1 MVEFQDYYQA
11 LEVPRDASKAD
22 IQKAYRKLARK
33 YHPDISKEPGAEDKF
48 KKVSEAYEVLKDP
61 EKRKSYDS
69 LGANWKSGQDFRPP
83 PEWGDVKF
91 DFGGSPFGGGG
102 QSFEFGDT
110 SDFFEMLFGA
120 AGRGQRKRRQSGE
133 GGFDSSIFGGA
144 GFGGE
149 QPGQSS
155 EAELT
160 ISLEDAYRGATKNIT
175 LESMEADT
183 RGAPVRKTRN
193 YQVKIPKGTTQGS
206 TIRLAGQ
213 GAQGRG
219 GGKAGDLLLRIS
231 IAPDSEFRLQG
242 HDLIT
247 TLKVTPWEAALG
259 TKVNVKS
266 LDGQYKISVPAGAQN
281 GQKLRL
287 KGKGMPKKS
296 GESGDL
302 YAEIKVVVPRELS
315 AEEKELMEQ
324 LASISKFNPRSTG
337 V

>member
-33 YHPDISKEPGAEDKF
+33 YHPDINKEPGAEDKF

-69 LGANWKSGQDFRPP
+69 LGANWKSGQEFRPP
-83 PEWGDVKF
+83 PEWGDIKF
-91 DFGGSPFGGGG
+91 EFGGSPFGAGGEG
-102 QSFEFGDT
+102 SFGFGDT
-110 SDFFEMLFGA
+110 SDFFDILFGA
-120 AGRGQRKRRQSGE
+120 GRRSGSSGQ
-133 GGFDSSIFGGA
+133 GGAFDSMFTNASA
-144 GFGGE
+144 RSP
-149 QPGQSS
+149 QTGQSS
-155 EAELT
+155 EANLT
-160 ISLEDAYRGATKNIT
+160 ISLEDAYQGATKSIT
-175 LESMEADT
+175 LESLERDPS
-183 RGAPVRKTRN
+183 GATVKKNRS

-206 TIRLAGQ
+206 AIRLAGQ

-231 IAPDSEFRLQG
+231 IAPHPDFKLQG

-247 TLKVTPWEAALG
+247 PLKVTPWEAALG
-259 TKVNVKS
+259 HKINVRGVN
-266 LDGQYKISVPAGAQN
+266 GEYKITVPAGAQS

-287 KGKGMPKKS
+287 RGKGLPKKS
-296 GESGDL
+296 GEAGDL
-302 YAEIKVVVPRELS
+302 IAEIKIVVPQELS
-315 AEEKELMEQ
+315 DEEKELIER
-324 LASISKFNPRSTG
+324 LASVSKFNPRTTG